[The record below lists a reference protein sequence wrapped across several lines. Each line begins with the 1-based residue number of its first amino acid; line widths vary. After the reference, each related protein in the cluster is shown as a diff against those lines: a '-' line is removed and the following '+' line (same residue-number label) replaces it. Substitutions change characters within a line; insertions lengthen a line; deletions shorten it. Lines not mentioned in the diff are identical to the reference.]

1 MKIHKNFSFILFFI
15 LTTVL
20 FTLFLDLQNNT
31 AAFAEN
37 FHGNNHSSNSNSN
50 GRYNFDKIAANQKIK
65 YINFYGIELPE
76 NKITINGNDIPL
88 RPLLIGLTH
97 EFHINYSLS
106 NVVKGDITLHIN
118 KIYLNKA
125 LKIIF
130 EAGNLNFSVKNKVL
144 FIGTSSSLKNKFKV
158 YKIKLK
164 NIPASKAISLLT
176 PMMPKGG
183 KVIALPNGNEILA
196 YDLPS
201 NIRQINRIIKNIDVK
216 KRIVRIQAKIVDI
229 SNNFTRN
236 LGVSWSMSPYTNNT
250 ITTTGTSISGFSTPV
265 ALSSG
270 TMNLNIGTSWQN
282 FGLISAQLSM
292 GQQLGYDKI
301 ISSPDVTVVS
311 GSTATINSGTTL
323 YYTAYTASSGTGTSS
338 TPTSSTGPTIITQ
351 QPVTSTLQTITLGL
365 TLTVTPII
373 ESGGNI
379 ILNLTV
385 TNSQPDFGQ
394 EVDGFPSATN
404 QSVTTT
410 VSVKNNSTLVLG
422 GILYT
427 EKSRSNNGIPL
438 LSNIPILG
446 YLFSSRQKVVNKEQ
460 LMIFISPKLIK

>member
-1 MKIHKNFSFILFFI
+1 MKIHKNYSFILFFTI
-15 LTTVL
+15 LTIL
-20 FTLFLDLQNNT
+20 FAIFLDLQNNT
-31 AAFAEN
+31 AAFAET
-37 FHGNNHSSNSNSN
+37 FHSNNRSSNT
-50 GRYNFDKIAANQKIK
+50 RYNFDKRAINQKTK

-106 NVVKGDITLHIN
+106 NTVKGDITLHIN

-201 NIRQINRIIKNIDVK
+201 NIKQINRIIKNIDVK

-236 LGVSWSMSPYTNNT
+236 LGVSWSMSPYANNT

-338 TPTSSTGPTIITQ
+338 PTSSTGTTIITQ

-427 EKSRSNNGIPL
+427 EKSRSNNGIPI

>member
-1 MKIHKNFSFILFFI
+1 MKIYKNFLFALSFILLII
-15 LTTVL
+15 L
-20 FTLFLDLQNNT
+20 FAPFLDLHNNT
-31 AAFAEN
+31 AVFADT
-37 FHGNNHSSNSNSN
+37 FHGNNNSSSYN
-50 GRYNFDKIAANQKIK
+50 RYNFDKRAINQKIK
-65 YINFYGIELPE
+65 YINFYGIMLPE

-88 RPLLIGLTH
+88 RPLIIGLTH

-106 NVVKGDITLHIN
+106 NAVKGDITLHIN

-201 NIRQINRIIKNIDVK
+201 NIKQINRIIKNIDVK
-216 KRIVRIQAKIVDI
+216 KRIVRIQAKIVDV

-236 LGVSWSMSPYTNNT
+236 LGVSWSISPYANNT

-323 YYTAYTASSGTGTSS
+323 YYTAYTASSGTGVSS
-338 TPTSSTGPTIITQ
+338 PTSSTGTTIITQ

-385 TNSQPDFGQ
+385 TNSQPNFGQ

-427 EKSRSNNGIPL
+427 EKSRSNNGIPI

>member
-1 MKIHKNFSFILFFI
+1 MKIHKNFSFVLFFI
-15 LTTVL
+15 LLTIQFTV
-20 FTLFLDLQNNT
+20 FLDLQNNT
-31 AAFAEN
+31 AAFAKTS
-37 FHGNNHSSNSNSN
+37 HGNNYSSNSK
-50 GRYNFDKIAANQKIK
+50 YNFDKTAFNPKIQ

-76 NKITINGNDIPL
+76 NKITINGNNIPL
-88 RPLLIGLTH
+88 RPLIVGLTH

-106 NVVKGDITLHIN
+106 NAVKGYITLHIN

-130 EAGNLNFSVKNKVL
+130 EAGHLNFSVKNRVL

-183 KVIALPNGNEILA
+183 KVIALPNGNEILV
-196 YDLPS
+196 YDLSS
-201 NIRQINRIIKNIDVK
+201 NIKQINKIIKNIDVK

-236 LGVSWSMSPYTNNT
+236 LGVSWSISPYANST

-323 YYTAYTASSGTGTSS
+323 YYTAYTAASGTGTS
-338 TPTSSTGPTIITQ
+338 TAPSSATGGTTIITQ
-351 QPVTSTLQTITLGL
+351 QPITSTLQTITLGL

-385 TNSQPDFGQ
+385 TNSQPNFGQ

-460 LMIFISPKLIK
+460 LMVFISPKLIK

>member
-1 MKIHKNFSFILFFI
+1 MKIHKNYSFILFFTI
-15 LTTVL
+15 LTIL
-20 FTLFLDLQNNT
+20 FAIFLDLQNNT
-31 AAFAEN
+31 AAFAET
-37 FHGNNHSSNSNSN
+37 FHSNNRSSNI
-50 GRYNFDKIAANQKIK
+50 RYNFDKRAINQKTK

-106 NVVKGDITLHIN
+106 NTVKGDITLHIN

-201 NIRQINRIIKNIDVK
+201 NIKQINRIIKNIDVK
-216 KRIVRIQAKIVDI
+216 KRTVRIQAKIVDI

-236 LGVSWSMSPYTNNT
+236 LGVSWSMSPYANNT

-338 TPTSSTGPTIITQ
+338 PTSSTGTTIITQ

-427 EKSRSNNGIPL
+427 EKSRSNNGIPI

>member
-15 LTTVL
+15 LPAVL
-20 FTLFLDLQNNT
+20 FAIFLDLQNNT
-31 AAFAEN
+31 AAFAKT
-37 FHGNNHSSNSNSN
+37 FHSNNRSSNI
-50 GRYNFDKIAANQKIK
+50 RYNFDKRAISRKIK

-106 NVVKGDITLHIN
+106 NAVKGDITLHIN

-201 NIRQINRIIKNIDVK
+201 NIKQINRIIKNIDVK

-236 LGVSWSMSPYTNNT
+236 LGVSWSMSPYANNT

-323 YYTAYTASSGTGTSS
+323 YYTAYTASSGTGSS
-338 TPTSSTGPTIITQ
+338 SPTSSTGTTIITQ

-438 LSNIPILG
+438 LSDIPILG